1 MFEIS
6 AILNSDYYKQSHHVQ
21 YSPHTEVV
29 YSTWTPR
36 KSRMDGVNK
45 VVFFGLQYFIKDY
58 LIDSFNKTFFK
69 RPKEEVIAEFK
80 RVMKNTIGTDDASH
94 WEALHDLGYLPLK
107 IDALPEGTLTPIR
120 VPMFTIENTLPEFY
134 WLTNFVE
141 TIMSTEIWKPMTS
154 ATIALQY
161 RKICEKWAEK
171 TCDDISYID
180 FQGHDFSMRGMAGV
194 DAACSSGAGHL
205 LSFKGTDTIPA
216 VLWLE
221 KYYNADCE
229 KELIGTSI
237 PATEHSVAETNIIE
251 IQQELMKYHGPEF
264 KEPLM
269 NYGIYNEELIKL
281 TDKFSK
287 DNISKEEGVREL
299 AEIVYLNRLLDVY
312 PSGIF
317 SYVADTYNLW
327 EVLTSILPILK
338 DKIMSRDG
346 KVVIRPDSG
355 DPCDIICGLNTKQ
368 SDAEVCNRY
377 VHQIAGRV
385 ENNLYDMIN
394 WDNLMHDLP
403 VKGVQ
408 LTRYEYHEQSGQ
420 MSYKLVPEENQE
432 YAEQRYK
439 GVIELLW
446 EVFGGTI
453 NSKGYKV
460 LDPHIGCIYGDA
472 ITLERAEEI
481 CRRLEAKGFASSNIV
496 FGIGSYTY
504 NMNTRDTFGFALKT
518 TYGVVNGKELMLYKD
533 PITDD
538 GTKKSQKGMVSVFR
552 DEYFDELMYRDEYT
566 KKDKEEAIE
575 MRKVHPTDEHYEM
588 LQTVF
593 LNGELVKE
601 YNLQEIRD
609 RLKQELVLNRRFQYA
624 SR

>member
-1 MFEIS
+1 MNLSIP
-6 AILNSDYYKQSHHVQ
+6 ATLNSDHYKQQHRKM

-36 KSRMDGVNK
+36 KSRMEDVNK

-58 LIDSFNKTFFK
+58 LIDSFNKTFFN

-80 RVMKNTIGTDDASH
+80 RVMKNTIGTDEASH

-134 WLTNFVE
+134 WLTNFIE

-161 RKICEKWAEK
+161 RKICEKWSEK
-171 TCDDISYID
+171 TCDDNSHVD

-221 KYYNADCE
+221 KYYNTDCE

-237 PATEHSVAETNIIE
+237 PATEHSVAETYIIE
-251 IQQELMKYHGPEF
+251 IQQELMKYHGPDF

-269 NYGIYNEELIKL
+269 NYGVYNDELIKL
-281 TDKFSK
+281 THKFSK
-287 DNISKEEGVREL
+287 DNISKEDGVREL

-327 EVLTSILPILK
+327 TVLTDILPILK
-338 DKIMSRDG
+338 NKIMCRNG

-355 DPCDIICGLNTKQ
+355 DPVDILCGLNTKGYYW
-368 SDAEVCNRY
+368 SNGTDGELCVC
-377 VHQIAGRV
+377 
-385 ENNLYDMIN
+385 END
-394 WDNLMHDLP
+394 DNLG
-403 VKGVQ
+403 KC
-408 LTRYEYHEQSGQ
+408 
-420 MSYKLVPEENQE
+420 LVPVENQE
-432 YAEQRYK
+432 YAQQRYK

-446 EVFGGTI
+446 DIFGGTI

-460 LDPHIGCIYGDA
+460 LNEHIGCIYGDA

>member
-1 MFEIS
+1 MFELE
-6 AILNSDYYKQSHHVQ
+6 AIFSCDGYKTSHRKQ
-21 YSPHTEVV
+21 YSPHTEIV

-36 KSRMDGVNK
+36 KSRMENVNK

-58 LIDSFNKTFFK
+58 LIDSFNKTFFNK
-69 RPKEEVIAEFK
+69 PKEEVIAEFK
-80 RVMKNTIGTDDASH
+80 RVMKKYNGDDDSSH

-120 VPMFTIENTLPEFY
+120 VPMFTVENTLPEFY

-171 TCDDISYID
+171 TCDNTDHLD
-180 FQGHDFSMRGMAGV
+180 FQGHDFSMRGMAGL
-194 DAACSSGAGHL
+194 DSACSSGAGHL

-221 KYYNADCE
+221 KYYNADSS
-229 KELIGTSI
+229 KELIGCSI

-251 IQQELMKYHGPEF
+251 IQQILEDSKQNGQLSLMQLGFPPIQI
-264 KEPLM
+264 KE
-269 NYGIYNEELIKL
+269 KL
-281 TDKFSK
+281 EAGED
-287 DNISKEEGVREL
+287 VRML
-299 AEIVYLNRLLDVY
+299 AEVVYMNRLLDVY

-327 EVLTSILPILK
+327 EVLTNILPILK
-338 DKIMSRDG
+338 DRIMERDG

-355 DPCDIICGLNTKQ
+355 DPCDIICGLNTVYELK
-368 SDAEVCNRY
+368 DEFK
-377 VHQIAGRV
+377 
-385 ENNLYDMIN
+385 NNLTDDKQTYMN
-394 WDNLMHDLP
+394 
-403 VKGVQ
+403 
-408 LTRYEYHEQSGQ
+408 E
-420 MSYKLVPEENQE
+420 
-432 YAEQRYK
+432 RYK

-446 EVFGGTI
+446 DTFGGTT

-460 LDPHIGCIYGDA
+460 LDSHIGCIYGDA

-481 CRRLEAKGFASSNIV
+481 CKRLEAKGFASSNIV

-609 RLKQELVLNRRFQYA
+609 RLKQELVFDGRLQYA

>member
-1 MFEIS
+1 MNLSIP
-6 AILNSDYYKQSHHVQ
+6 ATLNTDHYKQQHRKM
-21 YSPHTEVV
+21 YSPHTEIV

-36 KSRMDGVNK
+36 KSRMENVNK

-58 LIDSFNKTFFK
+58 LIDSFNKTFFNK
-69 RPKEEVIAEFK
+69 PKEEVIAEFK
-80 RVMKNTIGTDDASH
+80 RVMKEYNGDDDSSH

-120 VPMFTIENTLPEFY
+120 VPMFTVENTLPEFY

-161 RKICEKWAEK
+161 RKICEKWAKK
-171 TCDDISYID
+171 TCDDSSHID
-180 FQGHDFSMRGMAGV
+180 FQCHDFSMRGMAGV

-205 LSFKGTDTIPA
+205 VSFKGTDTIPA
-216 VLWLE
+216 ILWLE
-221 KYYNADCE
+221 KYYNANCE

-251 IQQELMKYHGPEF
+251 IQQILEDSKQNGQLSLMQLGFPSIQI
-264 KEPLM
+264 KE
-269 NYGIYNEELIKL
+269 KL
-281 TDKFSK
+281 EAGED
-287 DNISKEEGVREL
+287 VRML
-299 AEIVYLNRLLDVY
+299 AEVVYMNRLLDVY

-327 EVLTSILPILK
+327 EVLTNILPILK
-338 DKIMSRDG
+338 DRIMERNG

-355 DPCDIICGLNTKQ
+355 DPCDIICGLNTVYELK
-368 SDAEVCNRY
+368 DEFK
-377 VHQIAGRV
+377 
-385 ENNLYDMIN
+385 NNLTDDKQTYIN
-394 WDNLMHDLP
+394 
-403 VKGVQ
+403 
-408 LTRYEYHEQSGQ
+408 E
-420 MSYKLVPEENQE
+420 
-432 YAEQRYK
+432 RYK

-446 EVFGGTI
+446 DTFGGTI

-481 CRRLEAKGFASSNIV
+481 CRRLESKGFASSNIV

-566 KKDKEEAIE
+566 KKDKEEALK
-575 MRKVHPTDEHYEM
+575 MRKAHPTDEHYEM

-609 RLKQELVLNRRFQYA
+609 RLKQELVFDGRLQYA

>member
-1 MFEIS
+1 MAS
-6 AILNSDYYKQSHHVQ
+6 Q
-21 YSPHTEVV
+21 
-29 YSTWTPR
+29 
-36 KSRMDGVNK
+36 
-45 VVFFGLQYFIKDY
+45 
-58 LIDSFNKTFFK
+58 
-69 RPKEEVIAEFK
+69 
-80 RVMKNTIGTDDASH
+80 DA
-94 WEALHDLGYLPLK
+94 G
-107 IDALPEGTLTPIR
+107 
-120 VPMFTIENTLPEFY
+120 
-134 WLTNFVE
+134 
-141 TIMSTEIWKPMTS
+141 
-154 ATIALQY
+154 
-161 RKICEKWAEK
+161 
-171 TCDDISYID
+171 
-180 FQGHDFSMRGMAGV
+180 
-194 DAACSSGAGHL
+194 CSSGAGHL

-221 KYYNADCE
+221 KYYNANCE
-229 KELIGTSI
+229 KELIGCSI

-251 IQQELMKYHGPEF
+251 IQDILDKERPTLKEIQALNIDINVDEDWINQDTRRAAELFYM
-264 KEPLM
+264 
-269 NYGIYNEELIKL
+269 
-281 TDKFSK
+281 D
-287 DNISKEEGVREL
+287 
-299 AEIVYLNRLLDVY
+299 RLLQIY

-317 SYVADTYNLW
+317 SYVSDTYNLW
-327 EVLTSILPILK
+327 SVLTDILPILK

-377 VHQIAGRV
+377 VHQITGRV
-385 ENNLYDMIN
+385 ENNLYDMVD
-394 WDNLMHDLP
+394 WDNLIHDLP

-408 LTRYEYHEQSGQ
+408 LTRYEYCEQNGD
-420 MSYKLVPEENQE
+420 MSCKLVPEENQE

-446 EVFGGTI
+446 DIFGGTI

-481 CRRLEAKGFASSNIV
+481 CKRLESKGFASSNIV

-518 TYGVVNGKELMLYKD
+518 TYAQVNGKELLLYKD

-552 DEYFDELMYRDEYT
+552 DEMFDEIMYRDEYYQ
-566 KKDKEEAIE
+566 KDKEEAIQ
-575 MRKVHPTDEHYEM
+575 MRKDHPNDEHYEM

-593 LNGELVKE
+593 LNGKLLKDWS
-601 YNLQEIRD
+601 LSEIRN
-609 RLKQELVLNRRFQYA
+609 RLKEEMNCERRLVCK
-624 SR
+624 

>member
-1 MFEIS
+1 MFELE
-6 AILNSDYYKQSHHVQ
+6 AVLACDGYKTSHKKQ

-36 KSRMDGVNK
+36 KSRMDDVNN

-58 LIDSFNKTFFK
+58 LIDSFNKTFFNRSK
-69 RPKEEVIAEFK
+69 DEVINEFK
-80 RVMKNTIGTDDASH
+80 RIMKQYNGDDDASH

-120 VPMFTIENTLPEFY
+120 VPMFTIKNTIPEFY
-134 WLTNFVE
+134 WLTNFIE

-171 TCDDISYID
+171 TCDDNSHID
-180 FQGHDFSMRGMAGV
+180 LQGHDFSMRGMAGL

-216 VLWLE
+216 ILWLE
-221 KYYNADCE
+221 KYYNANCE
-229 KELIGTSI
+229 KDIVGTSI

-251 IQQELMKYHGPEF
+251 IEKQVEEERHIIDTSEF
-264 KEPLM
+264 VGLVGDQKE
-269 NYGIYNEELIKL
+269 
-281 TDKFSK
+281 
-287 DNISKEEGVREL
+287 
-299 AEIVYLNRLLDVY
+299 AERRYFERLLDVY
-312 PSGIF
+312 PNGTF

-327 EVLTSILPILK
+327 EVLTDILPLLK

-355 DPCDIICGLNTKQ
+355 DPCDIICGLNT
-368 SDAEVCNRY
+368 N
-377 VHQIAGRV
+377 
-385 ENNLYDMIN
+385 EN
-394 WDNLMHDLP
+394 
-403 VKGVQ
+403 
-408 LTRYEYHEQSGQ
+408 
-420 MSYKLVPEENQE
+420 YKLFSPASDLNNVSLYKQE
-432 YAEQRYK
+432 DKDSWTKVVGSYTERQYS

-446 EVFGGTI
+446 DIFGGTI

-481 CRRLEAKGFASSNIV
+481 CRRLESKGFASSNIV

-552 DEYFDELMYRDEYT
+552 DEYFDELMYRDEYN

-575 MRKVHPTDEHYEM
+575 MRKAHPTDEHYEM

-593 LNGELVKE
+593 LNGKLVKE

>member
-1 MFEIS
+1 MFELE
-6 AILNSDYYKQSHHVQ
+6 AIFSCDGYKTSHRKQ
-21 YSPHTEVV
+21 YSPHTEIV

-36 KSRMDGVNK
+36 KSRMENVNK

-58 LIDSFNKTFFK
+58 LIDSFNKTFFNK
-69 RPKEEVIAEFK
+69 PKEEVIVEFK
-80 RVMKNTIGTDDASH
+80 RVMKEYNGDDDSSH

-120 VPMFTIENTLPEFY
+120 VPMFTVENTLPEFY

-141 TIMSTEIWKPMTS
+141 TIMSTEIWKAMTS

-161 RKICEKWAEK
+161 RKICEKWAKK
-171 TCDDISYID
+171 TCDDTSHID
-180 FQGHDFSMRGMAGV
+180 FQCHDFSMRGMAGV

-216 VLWLE
+216 ILWLE
-221 KYYNADCE
+221 KYYNANCE

-251 IQQELMKYHGPEF
+251 IQQILEDSKQNGQLSLMQLGFPPIQI
-264 KEPLM
+264 KE
-269 NYGIYNEELIKL
+269 KL
-281 TDKFSK
+281 EAGED
-287 DNISKEEGVREL
+287 VRML
-299 AEIVYLNRLLDVY
+299 AEVVYMNRLLDVY

-327 EVLTSILPILK
+327 EVLTNILPILK
-338 DKIMSRDG
+338 DRIMERNG

-355 DPCDIICGLNTKQ
+355 DPCDIICGLNTVYELK
-368 SDAEVCNRY
+368 DEFK
-377 VHQIAGRV
+377 
-385 ENNLYDMIN
+385 NNLTDDKQTYIN
-394 WDNLMHDLP
+394 
-403 VKGVQ
+403 
-408 LTRYEYHEQSGQ
+408 E
-420 MSYKLVPEENQE
+420 
-432 YAEQRYK
+432 RYK

-446 EVFGGTI
+446 DTFGGTI

-481 CRRLEAKGFASSNIV
+481 CRRLESKGFSSSNIV

-566 KKDKEEAIE
+566 KKDKEEALK

-609 RLKQELVLNRRFQYA
+609 RLKQELVFDGRLQYA

>member
-1 MFEIS
+1 MLIPV
-6 AILNSDYYKQSHHVQ
+6 ILNSDYYKQSHFRQ
-21 YSPHTEVV
+21 YSPHTEKV

-36 KSRMDGVNK
+36 KSRMEGVNK

-58 LIDSFNKTFFK
+58 LIDSFNNTFFN
-69 RPKEEVIAEFK
+69 RPKDEVINEFK
-80 RVMKNTIGTDDASH
+80 RVMKNTIGTDDATH
-94 WEALHDLGYLPLK
+94 WDALYDLGYLPLK

-171 TCDDISYID
+171 TCDDTSHID
-180 FQGHDFSMRGMAGV
+180 FQGHDFSYRGMASQ
-194 DAACSSGAGHL
+194 DAGCSSGAGHL

-221 KYYNADCE
+221 KYYNANCE
-229 KELIGTSI
+229 KELIGCSI

-251 IQQELMKYHGPEF
+251 IQDILDKERPTLKEIQALNIDINVDEDWINQDTRRAAELFYM
-264 KEPLM
+264 
-269 NYGIYNEELIKL
+269 
-281 TDKFSK
+281 D
-287 DNISKEEGVREL
+287 
-299 AEIVYLNRLLDVY
+299 RLLQIY

-317 SYVADTYNLW
+317 SYVSDTYNLW
-327 EVLTSILPILK
+327 SVLTDILPILK

-394 WDNLMHDLP
+394 WDNLTHDLP

-408 LTRYEYHEQSGQ
+408 LTRYEYCEQNGE
-420 MSYKLVPEENQE
+420 MSCKLVPEENQE

-446 EVFGGTI
+446 DVFGGTT

-472 ITLERAEEI
+472 ITLKRAEEI
-481 CRRLEAKGFASSNIV
+481 CKRLESKGFASSNIV

-609 RLKQELVLNRRFQYA
+609 RLKQELVFDGRLQYA

>member
-1 MFEIS
+1 MLIP
-6 AILNSDYYKQSHHVQ
+6 AALNMDGYKSCHHKC
-21 YSPHTEVV
+21 YSPHTEKV

-36 KSRMDGVNK
+36 KSRMEGVNK

-58 LIDSFNKTFFK
+58 LIDSFNHTFFN
-69 RPKEEVIAEFK
+69 RPKDEVMAEIK
-80 RVMKNTIGTDDASH
+80 RIMKYYNGDINTEH
-94 WEALHDLGYLPLK
+94 WEALYDLGYLPLK
-107 IDALPEGTLTPIR
+107 IDALPEGILTPIR
-120 VPMFTIENTLPEFY
+120 CPMFTIENTLPEFY
-134 WLTNFVE
+134 WLTNFIE

-171 TCDDISYID
+171 TCDDISHID
-180 FQGHDFSMRGMAGV
+180 FQGHDFSYRGMASQ
-194 DAACSSGAGHL
+194 DAGCSSGAGHL

-221 KYYNADCE
+221 KYYNANCE
-229 KELIGTSI
+229 KELIGCSI

-251 IQQELMKYHGPEF
+251 IQDILDKERPSLKEIQALNIDINVDEDWINQDTRRAAELFYM
-264 KEPLM
+264 
-269 NYGIYNEELIKL
+269 
-281 TDKFSK
+281 D
-287 DNISKEEGVREL
+287 
-299 AEIVYLNRLLDVY
+299 RLLQIY

-317 SYVADTYNLW
+317 SYVSDTYNLW
-327 EVLTSILPILK
+327 SVLTDILPILK

-355 DPCDIICGLNTKQ
+355 DPCDIICGLNTNDKYIRNKKGKLCYNTIVDNGLAQ
-368 SDAEVCNRY
+368 DEHPEV
-377 VHQIAGRV
+377 
-385 ENNLYDMIN
+385 
-394 WDNLMHDLP
+394 DLP
-403 VKGVQ
+403 
-408 LTRYEYHEQSGQ
+408 YIEQQS
-420 MSYKLVPEENQE
+420 
-432 YAEQRYK
+432 K

-446 EVFGGTI
+446 DVFGGTI

-460 LDPHIGCIYGDA
+460 LNEHIGCIYGDA

-481 CRRLEAKGFASSNIV
+481 CKRLESKGFASSNIV

-518 TYGVVNGKELMLYKD
+518 TYAQVNGKELLLYKD

-552 DEYFDELMYRDEYT
+552 DEMFDEIMYRDEYYQ
-566 KKDKEEAIE
+566 KDKEEAIQ
-575 MRKVHPTDEHYEM
+575 MRKDHPNDEHYEM

-593 LNGELVKE
+593 LNGKLLKDWS
-601 YNLQEIRD
+601 LSEIRN
-609 RLKQELVLNRRFQYA
+609 RLKEEMNCERRLVCK
-624 SR
+624 

>member
-1 MFEIS
+1 MLDILS
-6 AILNSDYYKQSHHVQ
+6 CLNSDFYKQSHCRQ

-36 KSRMDGVNK
+36 KSRMENVNK

-58 LIDSFNKTFFK
+58 LIDSFNKTFFN

-80 RVMKNTIGTDDASH
+80 RVMKNTIGTDEASH
-94 WEALHDLGYLPLK
+94 WEVLHDLGYLPLR
-107 IDALPEGTLTPIR
+107 IDALPEGTLTPVR

-134 WLTNFVE
+134 WLTNFIE

-154 ATIALQY
+154 ATISLQY
-161 RKICEKWAEK
+161 RRICQKWSEK
-171 TCDDISYID
+171 TCDDNSHVD

-221 KYYNADCE
+221 KYYNANCE
-229 KELIGTSI
+229 KELIGCSI

-251 IQQELMKYHGPEF
+251 IQQELMKYHGPDF

-269 NYGIYNEELIKL
+269 NYGVYNDELIKL
-281 TDKFSK
+281 THKFSK
-287 DNISKEEGVREL
+287 DNIYKEDGVREL

-327 EVLTSILPILK
+327 TVLTDILPILK
-338 DKIMSRDG
+338 DKIMCRDG

-355 DPCDIICGLNTKQ
+355 DPCDIICGLNTK
-368 SDAEVCNRY
+368 EVNEMAIEAMTEAIRMAKVDGIDVSEY
-377 VHQIAGRV
+377 TNSNPYSEQI
-385 ENNLYDMIN
+385 N
-394 WDNLMHDLP
+394 
-403 VKGVQ
+403 
-408 LTRYEYHEQSGQ
+408 
-420 MSYKLVPEENQE
+420 
-432 YAEQRYK
+432 K

-481 CRRLEAKGFASSNIV
+481 CKRLESKGFASSNIV

-566 KKDKEEAIE
+566 KKDKEEANE
-575 MRKVHPTDEHYEM
+575 MRKAHPTDEHYEM

-593 LNGELVKE
+593 LDGKLIKE
-601 YNLQEIRD
+601 YNLQEIRE
-609 RLKQELVLNRRFQYA
+609 RIKVHMNEKYHCGIGV
-624 SR
+624 

>member
-1 MFEIS
+1 MIIP
-6 AILNSDYYKQSHHVQ
+6 AALNCDGYKTSHRKA
-21 YSPHTEVV
+21 YSPHTEKV

-58 LIDSFNKTFFK
+58 LIDSFNHTFFN
-69 RPKEEVIAEFK
+69 RPKDEVMAEIK
-80 RVMKNTIGTDDASH
+80 RIMKYYNGDINIEH
-94 WEALHDLGYLPLK
+94 WEALYDLGYLPLK

-120 VPMFTIENTLPEFY
+120 CLMFTIENTLPEFY
-134 WLTNFVE
+134 WLTNFIE

-171 TCDDISYID
+171 TCDDNSHID
-180 FQGHDFSMRGMAGV
+180 FQGHDFSMRGMAGA
-194 DAACSSGAGHL
+194 DAGCSSGAGHL

-221 KYYNADCE
+221 KYYNANCE

-251 IQQELMKYHGPEF
+251 IQQELMKYHGPDF

-269 NYGIYNEELIKL
+269 NYGVYNDELIKL
-281 TDKFSK
+281 THKFSK
-287 DNISKEEGVREL
+287 DNISKEDGVREL

-327 EVLTSILPILK
+327 TVLIDILPILK
-338 DKIMSRDG
+338 AKIMSRDG

-394 WDNLMHDLP
+394 WDNLIHDLP

-420 MSYKLVPEENQE
+420 ICYKLVPEENQE

-446 EVFGGTI
+446 DTFGGTI

-460 LDPHIGCIYGDA
+460 LDSHISCIYGDA

-481 CRRLEAKGFASSNIV
+481 CKRLEAKGFASSNIV

-518 TYGVVNGKELMLYKD
+518 TYAQVNGKELLLYKD

-552 DEYFDELMYRDEYT
+552 DEMFDEIMYRDEYYQ
-566 KKDKEEAIE
+566 KDKEEAIQ
-575 MRKVHPTDEHYEM
+575 MRKDHPNDEHYEM

-593 LNGELVKE
+593 LNGKLLKDWS
-601 YNLQEIRD
+601 LSEIRN
-609 RLKQELVLNRRFQYA
+609 RLKEEMNCERRLVCK
-624 SR
+624 

>member
-1 MFEIS
+1 MLDILS
-6 AILNSDYYKQSHHVQ
+6 CLNSDFYKQSHCRQ

-36 KSRMDGVNK
+36 KSRMENVNK

-58 LIDSFNKTFFK
+58 LIDSFNKTFFN

-80 RVMKNTIGTDDASH
+80 RVMKNTIGTDEASH
-94 WEALHDLGYLPLK
+94 WEALHDLGYLPLR
-107 IDALPEGTLTPIR
+107 IDALPEGTLTPVR

-134 WLTNFVE
+134 WLTNFIE

-161 RKICEKWAEK
+161 RRICQKWSEK
-171 TCDDISYID
+171 TCDDNSHVD

-221 KYYNADCE
+221 KYYNANCE
-229 KELIGTSI
+229 KELIGCSI

-251 IQQELMKYHGPEF
+251 IQQELMKYHGPDF

-269 NYGIYNEELIKL
+269 NYGVYNDELIKL
-281 TDKFSK
+281 THKFSK
-287 DNISKEEGVREL
+287 DNISKEDGVREL

-327 EVLTSILPILK
+327 TVLTDILPILK
-338 DKIMSRDG
+338 DKIMCRDG

-355 DPCDIICGLNTKQ
+355 DPCDIICGLNTK
-368 SDAEVCNRY
+368 EVNEMAIEAMTEAIRMAKVDGIDVSEY
-377 VHQIAGRV
+377 TNSNPYSEQI
-385 ENNLYDMIN
+385 N
-394 WDNLMHDLP
+394 
-403 VKGVQ
+403 
-408 LTRYEYHEQSGQ
+408 
-420 MSYKLVPEENQE
+420 
-432 YAEQRYK
+432 K

-481 CRRLEAKGFASSNIV
+481 CKRLESKGFASSNIV

-566 KKDKEEAIE
+566 KKDKEEANE
-575 MRKVHPTDEHYEM
+575 MRKAHPTDEHYEM

-593 LNGELVKE
+593 LDGKLIKE
-601 YNLQEIRD
+601 YNLQEIRE
-609 RLKQELVLNRRFQYA
+609 RIKVHMNEKYHCGIGV
-624 SR
+624 

>member
-1 MFEIS
+1 MLDILS
-6 AILNSDYYKQSHHVQ
+6 CLNSDFYKQSHCRQ

-36 KSRMDGVNK
+36 KSRMENVNK

-58 LIDSFNKTFFK
+58 LIDSFNNTFFN
-69 RPKEEVIAEFK
+69 RPKDEVINEFK
-80 RVMKNTIGTDDASH
+80 RVMKNTIGTDEASH
-94 WEALHDLGYLPLK
+94 WEALHDLGYLPLR
-107 IDALPEGTLTPIR
+107 IDALPEGTLTPVR

-134 WLTNFVE
+134 WLTNFIE

-161 RKICEKWAEK
+161 RRICQKWSEK
-171 TCDDISYID
+171 TCDDNSHVD

-251 IQQELMKYHGPEF
+251 IQQELMKYHGPDF

-269 NYGIYNEELIKL
+269 NYGVYNDELIKL
-281 TDKFSK
+281 THKFSK
-287 DNISKEEGVREL
+287 DNISKEDGVREL

-355 DPCDIICGLNTKQ
+355 DPCDIICGLNTSNYRLSNGTDGKL
-368 SDAEVCNRY
+368 CT
-377 VHQIAGRV
+377 I
-385 ENNLYDMIN
+385 END
-394 WDNLMHDLP
+394 DN
-403 VKGVQ
+403 VGKI
-408 LTRYEYHEQSGQ
+408 
-420 MSYKLVPEENQE
+420 LVPIGNQE
-432 YAEQRYK
+432 YADERYK

-446 EVFGGTI
+446 DIFGGTI

-460 LDPHIGCIYGDA
+460 LNEHIGCIYGDA

-566 KKDKEEAIE
+566 KKDKEEANE
-575 MRKVHPTDEHYEM
+575 MRKAHPTDEHYEM

-593 LNGELVKE
+593 LDGKLIKE
-601 YNLQEIRD
+601 YNLQEIRE
-609 RLKQELVLNRRFQYA
+609 RIKVHMNEKYHCGIGV
-624 SR
+624 

>member
-1 MFEIS
+1 MLDILS
-6 AILNSDYYKQSHHVQ
+6 CLNSDFYKQSHCRQ

-36 KSRMDGVNK
+36 KSRMENVNK

-58 LIDSFNKTFFK
+58 LIDSFNKTFFNK
-69 RPKEEVIAEFK
+69 PKEEVIAEFK
-80 RVMKNTIGTDDASH
+80 RVMKNTIGTDEASH
-94 WEALHDLGYLPLK
+94 WEALHDLGYLPLR
-107 IDALPEGTLTPIR
+107 IDALPEGTLTPVR

-134 WLTNFVE
+134 WLTNFIE

-161 RKICEKWAEK
+161 RKICEEWAEK
-171 TCDDISYID
+171 TCDDTSHID

-221 KYYNADCE
+221 KYYNANCE
-229 KELIGTSI
+229 KELIGCSI

-251 IQQELMKYHGPEF
+251 IQQELMKYHGPDF

-269 NYGIYNEELIKL
+269 NYGVYNDELIKL
-281 TDKFSK
+281 THKFSK
-287 DNISKEEGVREL
+287 DNISKEDGVREL

-327 EVLTSILPILK
+327 TVLTDILPILK
-338 DKIMSRDG
+338 DKIMCRDG

-355 DPCDIICGLNTKQ
+355 DPCDIICGLNTK
-368 SDAEVCNRY
+368 EVNEMAIEAMTEAIRMAQVDGIDVSEY
-377 VHQIAGRV
+377 TNSNPYSEQI
-385 ENNLYDMIN
+385 N
-394 WDNLMHDLP
+394 
-403 VKGVQ
+403 
-408 LTRYEYHEQSGQ
+408 
-420 MSYKLVPEENQE
+420 
-432 YAEQRYK
+432 K

-481 CRRLEAKGFASSNIV
+481 CKRLESKGFASSNIV

-566 KKDKEEAIE
+566 KKDKEEANE
-575 MRKVHPTDEHYEM
+575 MRKAHPTDEHYEM

-593 LNGELVKE
+593 LDGKLIKE
-601 YNLQEIRD
+601 YNLQEIRE
-609 RLKQELVLNRRFQYA
+609 RIKVHMNEKYHCGIGV
-624 SR
+624 

>member
-1 MFEIS
+1 MFELE
-6 AILNSDYYKQSHHVQ
+6 AIFSCDGYKTSHRKQ
-21 YSPHTEVV
+21 YSPHTEIV

-36 KSRMDGVNK
+36 KSRMENVNK

-58 LIDSFNKTFFK
+58 LIDSFNKTFFNN
-69 RPKEEVIAEFK
+69 PKEEVIAEFK
-80 RVMKNTIGTDDASH
+80 RVMKEYNGDDDSSH

-120 VPMFTIENTLPEFY
+120 VPMFTVENTLPEFY

-161 RKICEKWAEK
+161 RKICEKWAKK
-171 TCDDISYID
+171 TCDNSSHID
-180 FQGHDFSMRGMAGV
+180 FQCHDFSMRGMAGV

-205 LSFKGTDTIPA
+205 VSFKGTDTIPA
-216 VLWLE
+216 ILWLE
-221 KYYNADCE
+221 KYYNANCE

-251 IQQELMKYHGPEF
+251 IQQILEDSKQNGQLSLMQLGFPSIQI
-264 KEPLM
+264 KE
-269 NYGIYNEELIKL
+269 KL
-281 TDKFSK
+281 EAGED
-287 DNISKEEGVREL
+287 VRML
-299 AEIVYLNRLLDVY
+299 AEVVYMNRLLDVY

-327 EVLTSILPILK
+327 EVLTNILPILK
-338 DKIMSRDG
+338 DRIMERNG

-355 DPCDIICGLNTKQ
+355 DPCDIICGLNTVYELK
-368 SDAEVCNRY
+368 DEFK
-377 VHQIAGRV
+377 
-385 ENNLYDMIN
+385 NNLTDDKQTYIN
-394 WDNLMHDLP
+394 
-403 VKGVQ
+403 
-408 LTRYEYHEQSGQ
+408 E
-420 MSYKLVPEENQE
+420 
-432 YAEQRYK
+432 RYK

-446 EVFGGTI
+446 DTFGGTI

-481 CRRLEAKGFASSNIV
+481 CRRLESKGFASSNIV

-566 KKDKEEAIE
+566 KKDKEEAIK

-609 RLKQELVLNRRFQYA
+609 RLKQELVFDGRLQYA

>member
-1 MFEIS
+1 MNLSIP
-6 AILNSDYYKQSHHVQ
+6 ATLNSDHYKQQHRKM

-36 KSRMDGVNK
+36 KSRMEDVNK

-58 LIDSFNKTFFK
+58 LIDSFNKTFFN

-80 RVMKNTIGTDDASH
+80 RVMKNTIGTDEASH

-134 WLTNFVE
+134 WLTNFIE

-161 RKICEKWAEK
+161 RKICEKWSEK
-171 TCDDISYID
+171 TCDDNSHVD

-221 KYYNADCE
+221 KYYNTDCE

-251 IQQELMKYHGPEF
+251 IQQELMKYHGPDF

-269 NYGIYNEELIKL
+269 NYGVYNDELIKL
-281 TDKFSK
+281 THKFSK
-287 DNISKEEGVREL
+287 DNISKEDGVREL

-327 EVLTSILPILK
+327 TVLTDILPILK
-338 DKIMSRDG
+338 NKIMCRNG

-355 DPCDIICGLNTKQ
+355 DPVDILCGLNTKGYYW
-368 SDAEVCNRY
+368 SNGTDGELCVC
-377 VHQIAGRV
+377 
-385 ENNLYDMIN
+385 END
-394 WDNLMHDLP
+394 DNLG
-403 VKGVQ
+403 KC
-408 LTRYEYHEQSGQ
+408 
-420 MSYKLVPEENQE
+420 LVPVENQE
-432 YAEQRYK
+432 YAQQRYK

-446 EVFGGTI
+446 DIFGGTI

-460 LDPHIGCIYGDA
+460 LNEHIGCIYGDA

-566 KKDKEEAIE
+566 KKDKEEAIK
-575 MRKVHPTDEHYEM
+575 MRKAHPTDEHYEM

-593 LNGELVKE
+593 LDGKLIKE
-601 YNLQEIRD
+601 YNLQEIRE
-609 RLKQELVLNRRFQYA
+609 RIKVHMNEKYPCGIGV
-624 SR
+624 

>member
-1 MFEIS
+1 MLIP
-6 AILNSDYYKQSHHVQ
+6 AALNMDGYKSCHHKC
-21 YSPHTEVV
+21 YSPHTEKV

-36 KSRMDGVNK
+36 KSRMEGVNK

-58 LIDSFNKTFFK
+58 LIDSFNHTFFN
-69 RPKEEVIAEFK
+69 RPKDEVMAEIK
-80 RVMKNTIGTDDASH
+80 RIMKYYNGDINTEH
-94 WEALHDLGYLPLK
+94 WEALYDLGYLPLK
-107 IDALPEGTLTPIR
+107 IDALPEGILTPIR
-120 VPMFTIENTLPEFY
+120 CPMFTIENTLPEFY
-134 WLTNFVE
+134 WLTNFIE

-171 TCDDISYID
+171 TCDDTSHID
-180 FQGHDFSMRGMAGV
+180 FQGHDFSYRGMASQ
-194 DAACSSGAGHL
+194 DAGCSSGAGHL

-216 VLWLE
+216 ILWLE
-221 KYYNADCE
+221 KYYNANCE

-251 IQQELMKYHGPEF
+251 IQQELMKYHGPDF

-269 NYGIYNEELIKL
+269 NYGVYNDELIKL
-281 TDKFSK
+281 THKFSK
-287 DNISKEEGVREL
+287 DNISKEDGVREL

-327 EVLTSILPILK
+327 TVLTDILPILK
-338 DKIMSRDG
+338 AKIMSRDG

-385 ENNLYDMIN
+385 ENNLYDLIN
-394 WDNLMHDLP
+394 WDNLIHDLP

-408 LTRYEYHEQSGQ
+408 LTRFEYHEQSGLIC
-420 MSYKLVPEENQE
+420 YKLVPEENQE

-446 EVFGGTI
+446 DIFGGTI

-481 CRRLEAKGFASSNIV
+481 CKRLESKGFASSNIV

-518 TYGVVNGKELMLYKD
+518 TYAQVNGKELLLYKD

-552 DEYFDELMYRDEYT
+552 DEMFDEIMYRDEYYQ
-566 KKDKEEAIE
+566 KDKEEAIQ
-575 MRKVHPTDEHYEM
+575 MRKDHPNDEHYEM

-593 LNGELVKE
+593 LNGKLLKDWS
-601 YNLQEIRD
+601 LSEIRN
-609 RLKQELVLNRRFQYA
+609 RLKEEMNCERRLVCK
-624 SR
+624 

>member
-1 MFEIS
+1 MLTP
-6 AILNSDYYKQSHHVQ
+6 AILNSDYYKQSHCKQ

-36 KSRMDGVNK
+36 KSRMKDVNK

-58 LIDSFNKTFFK
+58 LIDSFNETFFK

-80 RVMKNTIGTDDASH
+80 RVMENTIGNADTEH

-107 IDALPEGTLTPIR
+107 ICALPEGTLCPIR

-134 WLTNFVE
+134 WLTNFIE
-141 TIMSTEIWKPMTS
+141 TILSTEIWKPMTS
-154 ATIALQY
+154 ATIALEY
-161 RKICEKWAEK
+161 RKVCEKWAEI
-171 TCDDISYID
+171 TCDNTDHID
-180 FQGHDFSMRGMAGV
+180 FQCHDFSMRGMAGA
-194 DAACSSGAGHL
+194 DAACSSSAGHL

-221 KYYNADCE
+221 KYYNADCT
-229 KELIGTSI
+229 KECIATSI

-251 IQQELMKYHGPEF
+251 IQDAIKNTTDI
-264 KEPLM
+264 PLE
-269 NYGIYNEELIKL
+269 NITNA
-281 TDKFSK
+281 K
-287 DNISKEEGVREL
+287 DLDDNDQRLL
-299 AEIVYLNRLLDVY
+299 AERLYFERLLDIY

-327 EVLTSILPILK
+327 EVLTNILPMLK

-355 DPCDIICGLNTKQ
+355 DPCDIICGLNTKDETLEMEKIIGK
-368 SDAEVCNRY
+368 SFIESHVGNY
-377 VHQIAGRV
+377 VQ
-385 ENNLYDMIN
+385 
-394 WDNLMHDLP
+394 
-403 VKGVQ
+403 
-408 LTRYEYHEQSGQ
+408 
-420 MSYKLVPEENQE
+420 QE
-432 YAEQRYK
+432 YK

-446 EVFGGTI
+446 DVFGGTI

-481 CRRLEAKGFASSNIV
+481 CRRLESKGFASSNIV
-496 FGIGSYTY
+496 FGVGSYTY

-518 TYGVVNGKELMLYKD
+518 TYGRVGGKELLLYKD

-538 GTKKSQKGMVSVFR
+538 GTKKSQKGRVIVYEE
-552 DEYFDELMYRDEYT
+552 DGVLLYEDELNEHTEKDHVFKPLDLLQPVFLDGKILKEYT
-566 KKDKEEAIE
+566 LESIRKRVREEW
-575 MRKVHPTDEHYEM
+575 T
-588 LQTVF
+588 
-593 LNGELVKE
+593 
-601 YNLQEIRD
+601 
-609 RLKQELVLNRRFQYA
+609 
-624 SR
+624 

>member
-171 TCDDISYID
+171 TCDDTSHID

-251 IQQELMKYHGPEF
+251 LQEILNNGVALVKNNILDARPIPE
-264 KEPLM
+264 
-269 NYGIYNEELIKL
+269 NV
-281 TDKFSK
+281 DK
-287 DNISKEEGVREL
+287 RLL
-299 AEIVYLNRLLDVY
+299 AELYYFDRLLDVY

-327 EVLTSILPILK
+327 RVLTDILPTLK
-338 DKIMSRDG
+338 NNIMSRNG

-355 DPCDIICGLNTKQ
+355 DPVDILCGLNTKGYYW
-368 SDAEVCNRY
+368 SNGTDGELCVC
-377 VHQIAGRV
+377 
-385 ENNLYDMIN
+385 END
-394 WDNLMHDLP
+394 DNLG
-403 VKGVQ
+403 KC
-408 LTRYEYHEQSGQ
+408 
-420 MSYKLVPEENQE
+420 LVPVENQE
-432 YAEQRYK
+432 YAQQRYK

-446 EVFGGTI
+446 DVFGGTV

-609 RLKQELVLNRRFQYA
+609 RLKQELVFDGRLQYA

>member
-1 MFEIS
+1 MLDVL
-6 AILNSDYYKQSHHVQ
+6 ACLNSDFYKQSHCKQ
-21 YSPHTEVV
+21 YSPYTEVV

-36 KSRMDGVNK
+36 KSRMEDVNK

-58 LIDSFNKTFFK
+58 LIDSFNKTFFN
-69 RPKEEVIAEFK
+69 RPKEEVINEFK

-171 TCDDISYID
+171 TCDDTSHID

-269 NYGIYNEELIKL
+269 NYDVYNEELIKL

-327 EVLTSILPILK
+327 RVLTDILPILK

-355 DPCDIICGLNTKQ
+355 DPCDIICGIGNTI
-368 SDAEVCNRY
+368 DALSFPE
-377 VHQIAGRV
+377 G
-385 ENNLYDMIN
+385 L
-394 WDNLMHDLP
+394 
-403 VKGVQ
+403 
-408 LTRYEYHEQSGQ
+408 
-420 MSYKLVPEENQE
+420 PEEKKKEIAAEYDKELSKDTYMNQI
-432 YAEQRYK
+432 QK

-481 CRRLEAKGFASSNIV
+481 CKRLEAKGFASSNIV

-552 DEYFDELMYRDEYT
+552 DEYFDELMYRDEYN

-575 MRKVHPTDEHYEM
+575 MRKAHPTDEHYEM

-593 LNGELVKE
+593 LDGKLIKE
-601 YNLQEIRD
+601 YNLQEIRE
-609 RLKQELVLNRRFQYA
+609 RIKVHMNEKYHCGIGV
-624 SR
+624 

>member
-1 MFEIS
+1 MNLSIP
-6 AILNSDYYKQSHHVQ
+6 ATLNTDHYKQQHRKM
-21 YSPHTEVV
+21 YSPHTEIV

-36 KSRMDGVNK
+36 KSRMENVNK

-58 LIDSFNKTFFK
+58 LIDSFNKTFFNK
-69 RPKEEVIAEFK
+69 PKEEVIAEFK
-80 RVMKNTIGTDDASH
+80 RVMKEYNGDDDSSH

-120 VPMFTIENTLPEFY
+120 VPMFTVENTLPEFY

-161 RKICEKWAEK
+161 RKICEKWAKK
-171 TCDDISYID
+171 TCDDSSHID
-180 FQGHDFSMRGMAGV
+180 FQCHDFSMRGMAGV

-205 LSFKGTDTIPA
+205 VSFKGTDTIPA
-216 VLWLE
+216 ILWLE
-221 KYYNADCE
+221 KYYNANCE

-251 IQQELMKYHGPEF
+251 IQQILEDSKQNGQLSLMQLGFPSIQI
-264 KEPLM
+264 KE
-269 NYGIYNEELIKL
+269 KL
-281 TDKFSK
+281 EAGED
-287 DNISKEEGVREL
+287 VRML
-299 AEIVYLNRLLDVY
+299 AEVVYMNRLLDVY

-327 EVLTSILPILK
+327 EVLTNILPILK
-338 DKIMSRDG
+338 DRIMERNG

-355 DPCDIICGLNTKQ
+355 DPCDIICGLNTVYELK
-368 SDAEVCNRY
+368 DEFK
-377 VHQIAGRV
+377 
-385 ENNLYDMIN
+385 NNLTDDKQTYIN
-394 WDNLMHDLP
+394 
-403 VKGVQ
+403 
-408 LTRYEYHEQSGQ
+408 E
-420 MSYKLVPEENQE
+420 
-432 YAEQRYK
+432 RYK

-446 EVFGGTI
+446 DTFGGTI

-481 CRRLEAKGFASSNIV
+481 CRRLESKGFASSNIV

-575 MRKVHPTDEHYEM
+575 MRKTHPTDEHYEM

-609 RLKQELVLNRRFQYA
+609 RLKQELVFDGRLQYA

>member
-1 MFEIS
+1 MLIPV
-6 AILNSDYYKQSHHVQ
+6 ILNSDYYKQSHFRQ
-21 YSPHTEVV
+21 YSPHTEKV

-36 KSRMDGVNK
+36 KSRMEGVNK

-58 LIDSFNKTFFK
+58 LIDSFNNTFFN
-69 RPKEEVIAEFK
+69 RPKDEVINEFK
-80 RVMKNTIGTDDASH
+80 RVMKNTIGTDDATH
-94 WEALHDLGYLPLK
+94 WDALYDLGYLPLK

-171 TCDDISYID
+171 TCDDNSHID
-180 FQGHDFSMRGMAGV
+180 FQGHDFSYRGMASQ
-194 DAACSSGAGHL
+194 DAGCSSGAGHL

-221 KYYNADCE
+221 KYYNANCE

-251 IQQELMKYHGPEF
+251 IQQELMKYHGPDF

-269 NYGIYNEELIKL
+269 NYGVYNDELIKL
-281 TDKFSK
+281 THKFSK
-287 DNISKEEGVREL
+287 DNISKEDGVREL

-327 EVLTSILPILK
+327 TVLTDILPILK
-338 DKIMSRDG
+338 AKIMSRDG

-394 WDNLMHDLP
+394 WDNLIHDLP

-420 MSYKLVPEENQE
+420 ICYKLVPEENQE

-446 EVFGGTI
+446 DIFGGTI

-481 CRRLEAKGFASSNIV
+481 CKRLEAKGFASSNIV

-518 TYGVVNGKELMLYKD
+518 TYAQVNGKELLLYKD

-552 DEYFDELMYRDEYT
+552 DEMFDEIMYRDEYYQ
-566 KKDKEEAIE
+566 KDKEEAIQ
-575 MRKVHPTDEHYEM
+575 MRKDHANDEHYEM

-593 LNGELVKE
+593 LNGKLLKDWS
-601 YNLQEIRD
+601 LSEIRN
-609 RLKQELVLNRRFQYA
+609 RLKEEMNCERRLVCK
-624 SR
+624 